1 MTAILQLNSRS
12 EREKAHKWIDL
23 APVGSRVSFKRPGRT
38 TPQNERMWV
47 LLTAIATQCLW
58 HGQHYAKEDWKDYFM
73 HLLQG
78 GRFMPSEDGGMVPI
92 GRSTSKLD
100 KADHS
105 DLTMLME
112 AFAAR
117 HGIDLGEPAKVDA

>member
-1 MTAILQLNSRS
+1 MTAILEMTSPAKRAT
-12 EREKAHKWIDL
+12 AHNWIDR
-23 APVGSRVSFKRPGRT
+23 APHGSTITFKRPNRT
-38 TPQNERMWV
+38 TPQNQRMWV
-47 LLTAIATQCLW
+47 LLTAIATQCIW
-58 HGQHYAKEDWKDYFM
+58 HGQRYAQEDWKDYFM
-73 HLLQG
+73 HMLQG

-105 DLTMLME
+105 DLTMLIE

-117 HGIDLGEPAKVDA
+117 HDIELSERVPA